1 MIQPAQ
7 IAAPSVVQ
15 DVPAAAVPLEQLHVL
30 GVHEAPLK
38 WKPTLQ
44 PAQILALVVVQ
55 DASVAAVP
63 PEQLHVLVAQDV
75 LLRW

>member
-1 MIQPAQ
+1 MQPAQ

-30 GVHEAPLK
+30 GVQEAPLK

-44 PAQILALVVVQ
+44 PVQILALVVVQ
-55 DASVAAVP
+55 DAPVAAVP
-63 PEQLHVLVAQDV
+63 PEQLHVLAVQEMP
-75 LLRW
+75 LMW